1 MRARS
6 SAFDLPWL
14 NEVME
19 DLRGASM
26 EALSGEALAWES
38 RCVVGFSSMVGVVGD
53 KGWWRWGVSGLRDK
67 GRSARQHNELWK
79 ISDGWIDR

>member
-1 MRARS
+1 
-6 SAFDLPWL
+6 
-14 NEVME
+14 
-19 DLRGASM
+19 
-26 EALSGEALAWES
+26 
-38 RCVVGFSSMVGVVGD
+38 MVGVVGD